1 MCITCNKKKIKKKK
15 KKLQGACF
23 IREQSE
29 FYNSSNLFGLF
40 VILAS
45 TLTSCQFANEPNCEI
60 SRGVLQN
67 HGVCGQVFPLLP
79 FHFFCSCSYIPAI
92 TGLEMLAMQATEV
105 NVRLILISKDIPKL
119 HPVISILKP

>member
-1 MCITCNKKKIKKKK
+1 M
-15 KKLQGACF
+15 CF
-23 IREQSE
+23 IREQSK
-29 FYNSSNLFGLF
+29 FYNSGNLFGLF
-40 VILAS
+40 VILVS
-45 TLTSCQFANEPNCEI
+45 TLTSCQFANEPKCEI

-105 NVRLILISKDIPKL
+105 NVRLILMSKDIPKL
-119 HPVISILKP
+119 HPGYLDIKTLSTVHINLLNCDSLPWQSF